1 MESVKL
7 FVHDDKDCG
16 LKQVADLIHGG
27 DRAGALQLAQ
37 TNLGPCKTQK
47 NEKALARAY
56 YDTAVASI
64 LAGEYEQAK
73 PLLSQAMQLKGADEA
88 TAALQACNRA
98 EDGSAAVKV
107 YEAKVAAI
115 PAPSPI
121 SYGAPAAVAPPAQAP
136 PPQPAAA
143 SAPAAGGATVESRLK
158 KLDQLLKQGLIT
170 KKEYDEKKADILKD
184 L

>member
-1 MESVKL
+1 
-7 FVHDDKDCG
+7 
-16 LKQVADLIHGG
+16 
-27 DRAGALQLAQ
+27 LQLAQ
-37 TNLGPCKTQK
+37 TNLAPCKTQK
-47 NEKALARAY
+47 NEKVLARAY

-64 LAGEYEQAK
+64 LSGEYEQAK

-88 TAALQACNRA
+88 AAALQACNRA
-98 EDGSAAVKV
+98 EDGSAAVKQ

-121 SYGAPAAVAPPAQAP
+121 SYEAPAAVAPAQAAP
-136 PPQPAAA
+136 QQPATA
-143 SAPAAGGATVESRLK
+143 SAPAAGNATVESRLK